1 MDFIQEDK
9 KKGKN
14 FLGNMNEGGYFID
27 TELSSDGMYGLEEL
41 LHERYSFYSD
51 YYEEEQFKK
60 DYDNDSLAWRVNFV
74 DVDSVGENLLAIRP
88 SYGTGTQTEEETER
102 EKKHTIIVP
111 RKALMEFVILYRCA
125 DQEEKEWT
133 TRRVEF
139 DGKEFRLWLDGEEY
153 TIDQAKLDR
162 LDAYHRPLKEKKKA
176 SKAGCT

>member
-1 MDFIQEDK
+1 MDYILDEK
-9 KKGKN
+9 KKG
-14 FLGNMNEGGYFID
+14 YID
-27 TELSSDGMYGLEEL
+27 VKISSDGMYGLDVL
-41 LHERYSFYSD
+41 LEDSYSFYAA
-51 YYEEEQFKK
+51 YYEKEQFRK
-60 DYDNDSLAWRVNFV
+60 DYDDDCLVWGTESV
-74 DVDSVGENLLAIRP
+74 DVDSVGEDLLEIVP
-88 SYGTGTQTEEETER
+88 SYGTGTKTEEEIDR
-102 EKKHTIIVP
+102 QKKHTIIVP